1 MNLSVGRFLS
11 VLLVAVTIL
20 VGCGGSGSSSP
31 DNPTGIISLA
41 ISDGPVHDAE
51 KVCIAFNEIEFKGEG
66 QSIIVQ
72 LDPAESVNLLEFQG
86 SNSKPILV
94 NQELPAGQYQWVRLG
109 VDAERGGSGGT
120 GNTSEPGCD
129 GAGSYIVMN
138 GKAYNLYVPSSAQT
152 GLKLVGGFEVPDSG
166 IANLTAEFDLMKSVT
181 APSGLSPDVILRPT
195 IRLVSNDGVGTLTG
209 QAGNLRAT
217 AMECAPSVYVFND
230 GVVPNAIVD
239 MEPDPDDPVATAIV
253 EEQIGSDEQIE
264 YHYTVGFLM
273 PGLYEVAFTCDGS
286 VFTPELGTGAE
297 IFVNTITTVD
307 FPDE

>member
-1 MNLSVGRFLS
+1 
-11 VLLVAVTIL
+11 
-20 VGCGGSGSSSP
+20 VGCGGSGSSGP
-31 DNPTGIISLA
+31 ENAKGVISLA

-51 KVCIAFNEIEFKGEG
+51 KVCISFDQIEFKGEG

-86 SNSKPILV
+86 SDSKPILV

-109 VDAERGGSGGT
+109 VDAELGGSGGT
-120 GNTSEPGCD
+120 GNTSDPGCD
-129 GAGSYIVMN
+129 GDGSYIAMESGAV
-138 GKAYNLYVPSSAQT
+138 YNLYVPSSAQT

-166 IANLTAEFDLMKSVT
+166 IANLTAEFNLMKSVT

-195 IRLVSNDGVGTLTG
+195 IRLVSNDAVGTLTG
-209 QAGNLRAT
+209 QVGNLRAEET
-217 AMECAPSVYVFND
+217 DCAPSVYVFND
-230 GVVPNAIVD
+230 GVVPNEIVAG
-239 MEPDPDDPVATAIV
+239 ESDPDDPIATAIV
-253 EEQIGSDEQIE
+253 EKQIDGLENVE

-273 PGLYEVAFTCDGS
+273 PGSYEVAFTCDGS

-307 FPDE
+307 FPDEET